1 MDTKQEFKTIGI
13 LGGMGAAAS
22 ANFYQEIVKIAQEKY
37 NATEDTDFPPMF
49 IYNLPLSG
57 FGETGFL
64 DEELV
69 KSQLIE
75 GVKKLASIG
84 VDFIVIPCNTV
95 HHFFNEMQQSIKIP
109 IISILEVT
117 AETVQKKSY
126 KKVGIL
132 SSRSTKEYQL
142 YENILN
148 QKDVATISTNEDEQ
162 KIIDKI
168 IGSVIAGK
176 QNMNDVALLQ
186 QIIARFK
193 KEGAQSVILGC
204 TEIPLA
210 ISQKDSDIPLLST
223 ISLLAEAA
231 LAYSFN
237 KQI

>member
-1 MDTKQEFKTIGI
+1 MNTKKEFKTIGV

-64 DEELV
+64 DEEAV
-69 KSQLIE
+69 KNQLLE
-75 GVKKLASIG
+75 GVKKMEIIG

-95 HHFFNEMQQSIKIP
+95 HYFFNEMQQSIKIP

-117 AETVQKKSY
+117 AEAVQKSLY

-132 SSRSTKEYQL
+132 SSRSTKEYKL

-148 QKDVATISTNEDEQ
+148 QKKVDTISSTEDEQ
-162 KIIDKI
+162 KIVDKV

-176 QNMNDVALLQ
+176 QNMNDIALLQ
-186 QIIARFK
+186 QIIFRFK
-193 KEGAQSVILGC
+193 KEGVESVILGC

-223 ISLLAEAA
+223 ISLLADSA

-237 KQI
+237 KS